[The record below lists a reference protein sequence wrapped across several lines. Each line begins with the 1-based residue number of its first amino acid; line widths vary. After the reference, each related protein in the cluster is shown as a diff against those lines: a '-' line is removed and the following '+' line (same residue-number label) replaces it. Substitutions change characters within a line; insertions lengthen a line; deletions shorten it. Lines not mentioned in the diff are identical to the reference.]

1 MNEPK
6 IHVIIKDKNRIYF
19 EGDIFALSAYNEKG
33 LFDVLP
39 FHENFISLIKE
50 KIILHDKGKDQEM
63 KIDNGLLKT
72 NGNKV
77 SVYLGA

>member
-6 IHVIIKDKNRIYF
+6 IHVVIKDKNRIFF
-19 EGDIFALSAYNEKG
+19 EGDIFALSSYNEKG

-39 FHENFISLIKE
+39 YHENFISLIKD
-50 KIILHDKGKDQEM
+50 KIILHVNGQVQEM

-72 NGNKV
+72 NGDKV
-77 SVYLGA
+77 SIYLGV